1 MKYTNKHNVPVE
13 EMPTCILIMSD
24 MEFNEATDRHD
35 TAFDM
40 IRRKYTESGY
50 ELPKI
55 VFWNLCSR
63 HDNFPVTANDQGV
76 ALISGFSP
84 SILKTVLS
92 GNGMNPVQIMLDTLN
107 QPRYEAIK

>member
-1 MKYTNKHNVPVE
+1 
-13 EMPTCILIMSD
+13 
-24 MEFNEATDRHD
+24 
-35 TAFDM
+35 M
-40 IRRKYTESGY
+40 IRRKYEEAGY
-50 ELPKI
+50 TLPNI

-63 HDNFPVTANDQGV
+63 HDNMPVTKDDNGT

-92 GNGMNPVQIMLDTLN
+92 GNAMNPIQIMLDTIN